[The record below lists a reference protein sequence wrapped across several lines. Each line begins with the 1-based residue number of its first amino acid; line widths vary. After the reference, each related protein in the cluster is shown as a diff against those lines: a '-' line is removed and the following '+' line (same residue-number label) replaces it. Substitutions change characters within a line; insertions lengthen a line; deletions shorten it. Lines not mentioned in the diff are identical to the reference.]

1 VDAAVIGAVV
11 DVVVVPSDWDGRD
24 VVFDC
29 EGVVSGG
36 LTAGAE
42 LVLLE
47 SGGVL
52 AVHCAY
58 NVKSPVCP

>member
-11 DVVVVPSDWDGRD
+11 DVVVVPSDWDDRG
-24 VVFDC
+24 VVFDDD
-29 EGVVSGG
+29 GAVSGG

-52 AVHCAY
+52 AVHCAN
-58 NVKSPVCP
+58 NVKSAVFP